1 MSSFKMNGR
10 RPRPAMS
17 GTVTHLDDLQ
27 PAINKLTD
35 VGREWLEKR
44 TEGRE
49 VMPRDI
55 ALAAD
60 YERGELNE

>member
-1 MSSFKMNGR
+1 MHNGR
-10 RPRPAMS
+10 KAFA
-17 GTVTHLDDLQ
+17 GTVTHPDDLQ
-27 PAINKLTD
+27 PAIDKLTET
-35 VGREWLEKR
+35 GRAWLEQR

-60 YERGELNE
+60 YERGDLK